1 MPVSYQTATEALI
14 LRGFIEDRHL
24 ITLALNNGY
33 ATELLPTAQAR
44 RLSKAILD
52 LYASHPGV
60 VNQDTV
66 RTQLDRQG
74 QLNAETVRYL
84 QSVLAMTPLDAANLI
99 EAITSLREQAN
110 RERLRTVHGKLTT
123 FLSGAPQRNRDVV
136 DFATDLIHSL
146 KDLQKTRPHSGLRSV
161 TDIVARLEDDAA
173 LREHGDGL
181 LGYSLA
187 PFDRLT
193 SALSGLRRGF
203 YYGLAGAPRRGK
215 TNLALQIASYVAA
228 NHHVPCLYYSW
239 EQAPRVLGARLIAKE
254 IGIDPA
260 TILGAGAP
268 GNRSVASTVRS
279 ARERMER
286 YAPYMFL
293 VEAGRQ
299 ETLSRIRAH
308 AYNIMQEFQTSEIA
322 VFFDYLQKIPLDER
336 IDDWK
341 ARTDMISTALA
352 ELSLELNIP
361 VFAISP
367 LDKEGCRLDERPA
380 EADAEYSP
388 YARPTMHHSMGSG
401 DLEYD
406 LDVAMVL
413 AKDWKATL
421 ELRQYFESRAKS
433 GELDG
438 EALPQVEI
446 VNLYLDKNRDAPANE
461 SYIVQYA
468 FFVTLNTFV
477 ELDYKKEKEYERE
490 FHQFTKTQT
499 HYARL
504 RDTGLLPV
512 TMTGTRGRSV

>member
-1 MPVSYQTATEALI
+1 VSYQPATDALI

-33 ATELLPTAQAR
+33 ATELLPTPQAR

-52 LYASHPGV
+52 LYASHPSV

-66 RTQLDRQG
+66 RTQLDQQG
-74 QLNAETVRYL
+74 QLNAESARYL
-84 QSVLAMTPLDAANLI
+84 QSVLTMAPPDAADLI
-99 EAITSLREQAN
+99 EGITLLREHAN
-110 RERLRTVHGKLTT
+110 RDRLRTVHGKLTT
-123 FLSGAPQRNRDVV
+123 FLGGAPQRNRDIV

-146 KDLQKTRPHSGLRSV
+146 HDLQKTVPHSGLRSV
-161 TDIVARLEDDAA
+161 TDVVAKLEDEAIR
-173 LREHGDGL
+173 RESGGGGL

-193 SALSGLRRGF
+193 TALSGLRRGF

-215 TNLALQIASYVAA
+215 TNLALQIATYVAA

-254 IGIDPA
+254 TGVDPA
-260 TILGAGAP
+260 TILGGGTP
-268 GNRSVASTVRS
+268 GNQSVGSIVRA

-286 YAPYMFL
+286 YSPYMFL
-293 VEAGRQ
+293 IEAGRR
-299 ETLSRIRAH
+299 ETLGRIRAH
-308 AYNIMQEFQTSEIA
+308 AYNVMQEFQTSEIA
-322 VFFDYLQKIPLDER
+322 IFFDYLQKIPLDER
-336 IDDWK
+336 IADWK

-413 AKDWKATL
+413 AKDWKATQ

-438 EALPQVEI
+438 EALPHVEI
-446 VNLYLDKNRDAPANE
+446 LNLYLDKNRDAPAND

-468 FFVTLNTFV
+468 FFVTLNIFV
-477 ELDYKKEKEYERE
+477 ELDYKMEKEYERE
-490 FHQFTKTQT
+490 FHQFSKTQT
-499 HYARL
+499 YYARL

-512 TMTGTRGRSV
+512 AMSTTRGQSA